1 MRNLKLTTHLKNGK
15 EVNSYE
21 LVIDGEE
28 FLYFNEMDL
37 MAGFIARIGS
47 GNTKTM
53 EKATLLNTLFNV
65 MLGEE
70 YAKKMDQLKNT
81 VDRLEARYSERILK
95 LEREIAK
102 VTAAIEKHD
111 KLVKSIETI
120 EEMTT
125 KMTKGYD
132 DACKPYEEYN
142 NRIMKLEGD
151 TTRIESHFKQATV
164 QAQSLLE
171 YIQRTVDDINKT
183 HELVNAKAVMLV
195 KKLEH
200 KMQDMPDDDATDA
213 VAENKAADGD
223 SEGVANKTKDGHQ
236 KSATGKKNAAAYDK
250 RKSARAAKPDAEAKP
265 RKKAKKA
272 DDAGAPKTKRNSSR
286 KKGDEYVLKE
296 IENQAK
302 ENPNIK

>member
-15 EVNSYE
+15 EPNSYE

-81 VDRLEARYSERILK
+81 VDRLESRYSERILK

-120 EEMTT
+120 DEMTT
-125 KMTKGYD
+125 KMMKGYD

-171 YIQRTVDDINKT
+171 YIQRTMDDINKT
-183 HELVNAKAVMLV
+183 NELVNAKATMLV
-195 KKLEH
+195 RKLER
-200 KMQDMPDDDATDA
+200 KAKDIPDDNPANDARK
-213 VAENKAADGD
+213 EAADSD
-223 SEGVANKTKDGHQ
+223 DEGVAGINKTGHK
-236 KSATGKKNAAAYDK
+236 KSATGKKNAAGYE
-250 RKSARAAKPDAEAKP
+250 RR
-265 RKKAKKA
+265 KAKKA
-272 DDAGAPKTKRNSSR
+272 DDVGETKPKRNSSR
-286 KKGDEYVLKE
+286 KKGDEAIRKMM
-296 IENQAK
+296 ENDK
-302 ENPNIK
+302 NDKV